1 MKRILLYLSLY
12 LGVFSSMTSCYDD
25 QSSET
30 TFTIPEIEVDTVG
43 LNATQYVSSNEVR
56 YRIDKQQFETLKL
69 SFPVSQEGVE
79 NPNFSY
85 EWKISMAPEAYE
97 NKFMT
102 IGTEKDLEYVLSQ
115 SPNATPYL
123 LWYQVTDNNTGL
135 VKGMVWRIQ
144 ILAPFAEGLLV
155 AQTSDGEN
163 TDLSFI
169 ASEDLTLGHSGE
181 PVITHNIYSAANQG
195 APIEGLA
202 TQMFYWSH
210 PTYDYGYVN
219 QIMVI
224 GQDFLQYIDNGFMYE
239 GRNLEVSYDNEV
251 VFKPSQ
257 LLYSGYPAIVNNG
270 VIFPITDQYEPLLS
284 LSIPANFTHPATG
297 ADAVSEIDKY
307 VAARGYSIYHSDT
320 WSYGPWSCWY
330 DKKNGM
336 FMYHEGGYPTHTA
349 GVKPF
354 ATGDYTIFDPTN
366 CPNLDTKAAAVGF
379 NEKFYFLMENETS
392 NTYQVYAFT
401 GERFPITPYAL
412 YEIPASENAKL
423 KEAKSFHI
431 AKEGQ
436 VIYFA
441 TSHEVYAIVLDASV
455 PEVKLL
461 YTSNDEITHF
471 SMFSQAFQIFYE
483 QYVQYYPDQL
493 LRTHHNI
500 LILGTWNG
508 TSGTLTTL
516 PITNPA
522 TGIINAANKTDYT
535 GFDKILTVIHHQ

>member
-43 LNATQYVSSNEVR
+43 LNATQYVQSNEYR
-56 YRIDKQQFETLKL
+56 YRIDVQQFETLRL

-79 NPNFSY
+79 NPDFSY
-85 EWKISMAPEAYE
+85 EWKLSMAPEAYE

-102 IGTEKDLEYVLSQ
+102 IGTEKDLEYEITQ

-123 LWYQVTDNNTGL
+123 LWYQVTDNKTGL
-135 VKGMVWRIQ
+135 VKGMVWRIKV
-144 ILAPFAEGLLV
+144 LAPFAEGMLV
-155 AQTSDGEN
+155 AHTSDGEN
-163 TDLSFI
+163 TDLSFV
-169 ASEDLTLGHSGE
+169 ACADFTLGHSGA
-181 PVITHNIYSAANQG
+181 PVITRNIYSAANQG

-202 TQMFYWSH
+202 TQMLFWNH

-224 GQDFLQYIDNGFMYE
+224 GEDFLQYIDNGFMDE

-251 VFKPSQ
+251 VFKPTQ
-257 LLYSGYPAIVNNG
+257 LVYCAYPAIVNKG
-270 VIFPITDQYEPLLS
+270 VIFPITDTYEPLLS
-284 LSIPANFTHPATG
+284 LSIPANCTHPVTG
-297 ADAVSEIDKY
+297 ADAVCEIDKY
-307 VAARGYSIYHSDT
+307 IAARGYSKYHSDT

-336 FMYHEGGYPTHTA
+336 FMYHNTGYPTHTA
-349 GVKPF
+349 GIKPF
-354 ATGDYTIFDPTN
+354 STGEYTIFDPTN
-366 CPNLDTKAAAVGF
+366 CPNMDTKAAAVGF
-379 NEKFYFLMENETS
+379 NEKYYFLMENQTS
-392 NTYQVYAFT
+392 NTYQVYVFE
-401 GERFPITPYAL
+401 GDRFPITPYAL
-412 YEIPASENAKL
+412 YEIPANENAKL
-423 KEAKSFHI
+423 KEATAFHI

-441 TSHEVYAIVLDASV
+441 TKHEVYAIVLDATI

-471 SMFSQAFQIFYE
+471 SMFSQAFQVLDE
-483 QYVQYYPDQL
+483 QYAHYYPNKL
-493 LRTHHNI
+493 LNTHHNL

-508 TSGTLTTL
+508 ASGTLTTL
-516 PITNPA
+516 PILNPA
-522 TGIINAANKTDYT
+522 TGVINTANKTDYT